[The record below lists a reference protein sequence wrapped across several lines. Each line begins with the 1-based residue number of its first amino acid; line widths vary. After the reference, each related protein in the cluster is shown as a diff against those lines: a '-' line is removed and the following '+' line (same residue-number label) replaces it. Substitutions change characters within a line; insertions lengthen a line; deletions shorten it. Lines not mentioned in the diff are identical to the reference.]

1 MANRCSY
8 SVFHV
13 VQRYRYWQNVSLIFH
28 KAPQEKSRG
37 GIRSEYQ
44 GGGEL
49 ELKLELELELDPSQ
63 PTHP

>member
-8 SVFHV
+8 SVLLV
-13 VQRYRYWQNVSLIFH
+13 VQRCRYWQNVSLVFH

-37 GIRSEYQ
+37 GIRFGYQ

-49 ELKLELELELDPSQ
+49 DRSQ
-63 PTHP
+63 LT